1 MKFLIDAQLPLRLS
15 NLLAK
20 ANHDSIHTS
29 GLPDGNRTGDR
40 QLADI
45 AEQREPRGGQKG
57 RDFCDSDL
65 LQNLPM
71 LLLVVATVKIAN
83 DDLRE
88 PSR

>member
-15 NLLAK
+15 NLLAE

-45 AEQREPRGGQKG
+45 ADSENRVVVTKD
-57 RDFCDSDL
+57 RDFRDSHL
-65 LQNLPM
+65 LQNLPRR
-71 LLLVVATVKIAN
+71 LLVGTS
-83 DDLRE
+83 
-88 PSR
+88 PSGEDYTYN